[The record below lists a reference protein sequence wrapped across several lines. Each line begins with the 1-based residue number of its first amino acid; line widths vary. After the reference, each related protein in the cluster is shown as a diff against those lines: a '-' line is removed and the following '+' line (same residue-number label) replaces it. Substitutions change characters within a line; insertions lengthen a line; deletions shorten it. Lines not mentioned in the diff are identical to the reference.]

1 MTDEQALEATNKVA
15 DPTNIAECLLE
26 TAQDGNAAD
35 FVTLGHIKKLARA
48 YMAQEARARTLAEA
62 LAFYADPSKAK
73 DEYGDPVRI
82 PDFYNELDFGE
93 TARAALA
100 EGRGNTQTPEEKAP
114 NLFRDGKPTPVIDD

>member
-1 MTDEQALEATNKVA
+1 MTDEQALVERLRAAKWPVKIEGGRSTAWTATT
-15 DPTNIAECLLE
+15 DLCTE
-26 TAQDGNAAD
+26 AAD
-35 FVTLGHIKKLARA
+35 ALV
-48 YMAQEARARTLAEA
+48 AQEARARKLVEA

-100 EGRGNTQTPEEKAP
+100 EGRGK
-114 NLFRDGKPTPVIDD
+114 